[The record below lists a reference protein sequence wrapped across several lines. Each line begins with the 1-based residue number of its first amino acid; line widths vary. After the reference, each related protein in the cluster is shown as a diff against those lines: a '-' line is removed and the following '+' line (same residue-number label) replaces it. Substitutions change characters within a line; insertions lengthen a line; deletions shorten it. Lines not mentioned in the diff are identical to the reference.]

1 MLQGY
6 LLGSYM
12 YLSIVFVVPLSLG
25 VVAVALDLPLNTD
38 EALEGLVMPASAY
51 VLLGKGGQH
60 SHCMNSSPG
69 TRQYSRH
76 SVSESKSDGR
86 ELSLGNQRPLWCL
99 SCLSLRLSKD
109 IRCSTTTSFS
119 LHECPNQTIDFCSLR
134 LRRYTWQS

>member
-51 VLLGKGGQH
+51 VLLGKGGQR
-60 SHCMNSSPG
+60 SHCMLPSPS
-69 TRQYSRH
+69 TRQYSCH
-76 SVSESKSDGR
+76 SVSERKGNDR

-99 SCLSLRLSKD
+99 CCLSLPAQQRHQVQHNNIFFLA
-109 IRCSTTTSFS
+109 
-119 LHECPNQTIDFCSLR
+119 
-134 LRRYTWQS
+134 